1 MESKKAVLND
11 FPFVTT
17 REEILHNKIAVCKI
31 RNIRQV
37 LIDKRTNVRYNYCI
51 ATLGKMLNRNS
62 NKSVYGQFDFPFGWS
77 LKYRRRK
84 DARKIRSWLTRF
96 YY

>member
-1 MESKKAVLND
+1 MNAEIKFVFITFVSVLIPVD
-11 FPFVTT
+11 KF
-17 REEILHNKIAVCKI
+17 
-31 RNIRQV
+31 RQV

-51 ATLGKMLNRNS
+51 ATLGKMLNSNS
-62 NKSVYGQFDFPFGWS
+62 NKSVYGQFDFPFGWP

-84 DARKIRSWLTRF
+84 DARKIRSWLARF

>member
-11 FPFVTT
+11 FSF
-17 REEILHNKIAVCKI
+17 EINGGEILQHKTAAYKIW
-31 RNIRQV
+31 NIRQV
-37 LIDKRTNVRYNYCI
+37 LIDKRTNVRYNNCI

-62 NKSVYGQFDFPFGWS
+62 NKSVYGQFDFPFGWP
-77 LKYRRRK
+77 LLYRRRK